1 MELSKDNLVTV
12 EGGGIKKAAWAVIG
26 FVVGGIITTIIGI
39 FDGYKRPLPC
49 NK

>member
-1 MELSKDNLVTV
+1 MELSKENLMTIQ
-12 EGGGIKKAAWAVIG
+12 GGMSKESKWAILA